1 MPFYTAVVIISPSLM
16 FLLSFPNRSH
26 PFKCAL
32 LAERICFSQCVRV
45 VVEYA
50 ANHWCVSAVC
60 CGAVDLLCLQCS
72 VIQDYP
78 LHQRC
83 STRPLFGIQTTAS
96 GLRLYPAVPCVSQKD
111 GCSRSDSLFS
121 FIVYFC
127 PSLLI
132 CFKTADQ
139 FKVGVNICLLVKVME
154 IILLSH
160 NIDFA
165 PCSVA
170 LAKLSSEIFQILCCF
185 SLWNCSSYS
194 ILANN
199 SAVICLYWLHTAKN

>member
-1 MPFYTAVVIISPSLM
+1 MQNPKIEFTVLNHECHSKQFYIIFRIVASQTIVHNKCIKGIFLLLKKWFHCLPFYTAVVIISPSLM
-16 FLLSFPNRSH
+16 FLLSFPNRFH

-32 LAERICFSQCVRV
+32 LAEWIGFSQCVRV

-50 ANHWCVSAVC
+50 ANQWCVSAVC

-96 GLRLYPAVPCVSQKD
+96 GLRLYPAVPCVSQKY

-127 PSLLI
+127 PPLLI
-132 CFKTADQ
+132 CF
-139 FKVGVNICLLVKVME
+139 
-154 IILLSH
+154 
-160 NIDFA
+160 
-165 PCSVA
+165 
-170 LAKLSSEIFQILCCF
+170 
-185 SLWNCSSYS
+185 
-194 ILANN
+194 
-199 SAVICLYWLHTAKN
+199 